1 MGLIRFSAS
10 LVVVRGGV
18 VVVVVDEEEV
28 VVLVAV
34 VARASDWLEQM
45 GSTIRGSFF
54 CLQKKTAQ
62 PHTSGFIV
70 CFFNEMI

>member
-1 MGLIRFSAS
+1 M
-10 LVVVRGGV
+10 VVRGGG

-34 VARASDWLEQM
+34 VAGASDWLEQM
-45 GSTIRGSFF
+45 GSTKRRICFSASKRRP
-54 CLQKKTAQ
+54 Q

-70 CFFNEMI
+70 CFLTS